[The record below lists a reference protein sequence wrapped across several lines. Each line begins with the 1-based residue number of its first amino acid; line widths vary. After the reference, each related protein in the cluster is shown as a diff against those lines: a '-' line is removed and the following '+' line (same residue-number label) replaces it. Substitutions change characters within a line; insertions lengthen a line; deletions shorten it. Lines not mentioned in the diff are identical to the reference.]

1 MKAIKI
7 ITLSLLVTALAG
19 CSGLSRKPS
28 PQAPQAETTAETVSA
43 NTETKLLPKEIIP
56 SSTNTCI
63 DDMTLLKQT
72 SHDLYLDRVK
82 QYSELMN
89 EYHFLRR
96 NSEIMDKDTKQ
107 YLSDILEVKRDTL
120 CSKIKFNVFQSIK
133 KKTAALTAI

>member
-1 MKAIKI
+1 MKIIKI
-7 ITLSLLVTALAG
+7 ITLSLLVTALTG

-28 PQAPQAETTAETVSA
+28 PQSLQMATTAEPASVD
-43 NTETKLLPKEIIP
+43 TEIKLLPKEIMP
-56 SSTNTCI
+56 SSTNSCI

-72 SHDLYLDRVK
+72 SYNIYLDRVK

-107 YLSDILEVKRDTL
+107 YLSDILDVKRDTL

-133 KKTAALTAI
+133 KKAAALTAI

>member
-7 ITLSLLVTALAG
+7 ITLSLFVTALAG
-19 CSGLSRKPS
+19 CSGLSGRQAVLTPTEPAREAPS
-28 PQAPQAETTAETVSA
+28 G
-43 NTETKLLPKEIIP
+43 NTDVKLLPKEIIP
-56 SSTNTCI
+56 SSTNSCI
-63 DDMTLLKQT
+63 DDMALLKQT
-72 SHDLYLDRVK
+72 SYSAYQDRVR
-82 QYSELMN
+82 QYGELMN

-133 KKTAALTAI
+133 KKTAELTAI